1 MRGLEPQRSCLG
13 LLNSVMDVSETSL
26 QFDTNVSEEFLIFM
40 TKKLKIFY
48 IILKYILIY
57 NIL

>member
-40 TKKLKIFY
+40 TKNLKIFY